1 MAWIF
6 GAVVPVVVI
15 VVVLA
20 VLYARIKAKAQSA
33 VDELREQHG
42 DAVRLVTGC
51 GVVDPPNR
59 VPGVLAL
66 LDDRLIYRSLI
77 GLAGGEGEIPL
88 GEMQEIT
95 WEDSWQSRHHM
106 ARKYRKSRV
115 LGITTASGETKVFAI
130 QRDKAADWEAAL
142 PAMQSSS

>member
-1 MAWIF
+1 MAWTF
-6 GAVVPVVVI
+6 GAVVPIVVI
-15 VVVLA
+15 VVVLI
-20 VLYARIKAKAQSA
+20 VLCARIKAKARRA

-51 GVVDPPNR
+51 GIVDPPNR

-66 LDDRLIYRSLI
+66 LDDRLVYRSLI

-88 GEMQEIT
+88 GDMQEIT

-106 ARKYRKSRV
+106 ARKCRKSRV
-115 LGITTASGETKVFAI
+115 LGITTTGGETKIFAI

-142 PAMQSSS
+142 TAT